1 LCAKIIVDCNA
12 SYYGANKVSRFILRF
27 FLVVTEEEREI
38 IKEEAKRRGMEDEE
52 SNIIREALRLYFD
65 RYGTKLPEGAFAD
78 RKRGNKSKSDLQ
90 PVTSEL
96 EVA

>member
-1 LCAKIIVDCNA
+1 MSKFL
-12 SYYGANKVSRFILRF
+12 LRF
-27 FLVVTEEEREI
+27 FLVVTQQEREI

-65 RYGTKLPEGAFAD
+65 RYGTKLPPGVFAD
-78 RKRGNKSKSDLQ
+78 RKRGNRLPKNDLQ
-90 PVTSEL
+90 EAVDSL